1 MNKQKDIK
9 MVKTIH
15 DLKNP
20 AMAMSQIINEQQNQ
34 VKTVKEISKLVN
46 T

>member
-9 MVKTIH
+9 MVKTIN

-20 AMAMSQIINEQQNQ
+20 AMAMSQIIIEQQNQ

-46 T
+46 A

>member
-20 AMAMSQIINEQQNQ
+20 DMAMSQIINEQQNQ